1 VKQLI
6 SLVALVLLTATGLP
20 ADRGQIMFH
29 LIRTKGDEALL
40 EPVIPAQIKV
50 RRIKGENPDS
60 TVFGCDAVPS
70 VGEGEQRINVLRCG
84 LTEYAVGDII
94 LAKQ

>member
-1 VKQLI
+1 MRLVSLI
-6 SLVALVLLTATGLP
+6 GLILVMAGGID

-29 LIRTKGDEALL
+29 LIRTKGDQALL

-60 TVFGCDAVPS
+60 TVFSCDAVPS
-70 VGEGEQRINVLRCG
+70 VGEGEQRINVLKCG